1 MCGKTALSLYLTTTF
16 SYRRFWSHYNK
27 NLPAK
32 HGEAIRGNATVTV
45 WDGDLTK
52 PQLGLGNDMILQLK
66 KCVNI
71 YIHAAC
77 SISLRRSLP
86 LIAKSIVDPSLEL
99 ADIALSSERLE
110 RFLYVSTAYA
120 NSHLH
125 HLHQGVET
133 WVSERI
139 YSLRSS
145 GGDSTDLELDDLRNC
160 GTTPEYTSH
169 NFPFPYAYAK
179 HLTERLLMKG
189 FQQKDRGTSLLI
201 VRPSIIGPALREP
214 FSNYEIRGS
223 APATNVLAAF
233 IGTPSRQLTFSSRFG
248 DPMAES
254 TLDEV
259 PVDIVV
265 NRILMH
271 LYFQSEGCVHA
282 VAGAS
287 GRHQFKTVWDK
298 AMLERRLLWHPRAV
312 WLDVDWHSPLLNGIA
327 RAFVIMGTSYMFEDK
342 KVHPVWNKMT
352 DDEKTV
358 FPMFARKSE
367 EMDLATRRDN
377 VRQKIGQW
385 LSRKGMPL
393 LLLELLI
400 GSSSSGEGYFSKCLQ
415 DFHHQRR
422 SYIGKALEQGSLLNW
437 FAHAFFLCLLGW
449 IFNPVR
455 PISS

>member
-1 MCGKTALSLYLTTTF
+1 MSGKIAFSQSLTATL
-16 SYRRFWSHYNK
+16 SYRRFWSHYSK
-27 NLPAK
+27 HLPPE
-32 HGEAIRGNATVTV
+32 HREAIRRNATVTV

-52 PQLGLGNDMILQLK
+52 PQLGLDNGMISQLK

-77 SISLRRSLP
+77 STNLRRALP
-86 LIAKSIVDPSLEL
+86 LIATSIVEPSLEL
-99 ADIALSSERLE
+99 AEIALSSERLE

-139 YSLRSS
+139 YPLRSS
-145 GGDSTDLELDDLRNC
+145 GGDSTDLEFDDLRNC

-169 NFPFPYAYAK
+169 NFPFPYSYAK
-179 HLTERLLMKG
+179 HLTERLLVKG
-189 FQQKDRGTSLLI
+189 FQQKDRGRSLLI

-214 FSNYEIRGS
+214 YSNYEIRGS

-233 IGTPSRQLTFSSRFG
+233 IGAPSTKLTFSSRFG
-248 DPMAES
+248 DPMTES

-271 LYFQSEGCVHA
+271 LYHRSEGCVHA

-312 WLDVDWHSPLLNGIA
+312 WLNVDWHSPMLHGIA
-327 RAFVIMGTSYMFEDK
+327 RAFVIMGTSYMFEDS
-342 KVHPVWNKMT
+342 KVHPVWNKMI
-352 DDEKTV
+352 DDEKAV
-358 FPMFARKSE
+358 FPLFARKSE
-367 EMDLATRRDN
+367 ELDLVARRDN
-377 VRQKIGQW
+377 VRQQIGQW

-400 GSSSSGEGYFSKCLQ
+400 GSSSSGKGFFSKCLQ
-415 DFHHQRR
+415 
-422 SYIGKALEQGSLLNW
+422 SLFPLAAW
-437 FAHAFFLCLLGW
+437 RLD
-449 IFNPVR
+449 R
-455 PISS
+455 KST

>member
-1 MCGKTALSLYLTTTF
+1 MSGRIAFSQSLTVPF
-16 SYRRFWSHYNK
+16 SYRRFWSHYSK
-27 NLPAK
+27 NLPSE
-32 HGEAIRGNATVTV
+32 HPEAIRKHATVTV

-52 PQLGLGNDMILQLK
+52 PQLGLDNDMISQLK
-66 KCVNI
+66 ESVNI

-77 SISLRRSLP
+77 SINLRRSLP
-86 LIAKSIVDPSLEL
+86 VIATSIVDPSLEL
-99 ADIALSSERLE
+99 AEIALSSKCLE

-133 WVSERI
+133 RVSERI

-145 GGDSTDLELDDLRNC
+145 GGDSTDLEFDDLQRC

-179 HLTERLLMKG
+179 HLTERLLVKR
-189 FQQKDRGTSLLI
+189 FQRKDRAGSLLI
-201 VRPSIIGPALREP
+201 VRPSIIGPALQEP

-233 IGTPSRQLTFSSRFG
+233 IGAPSTKLTFSSRFG
-248 DPMAES
+248 DPMTES

-271 LYFQSEGCVHA
+271 LYHQSEGCVHA

-298 AMLERRLLWHPRAV
+298 AMLERRLLWHPRPV
-312 WLDVDWHSPLLNGIA
+312 WLDVDWHSPMLHGIA
-327 RAFVIMGTSYMFEDK
+327 QAFVIMGTSYLFEDN
-342 KVHPVWNKMT
+342 KVHLVWNQMV
-352 DDEKTV
+352 DDEKAV
-358 FPMFARKSE
+358 FPLFARPSE
-367 EMDLATRRDN
+367 ELDLVARRDS
-377 VRQKIGQW
+377 VRQQLGRW

-400 GSSSSGEGYFSKCLQ
+400 GRSPSGNGFFSKYLQ
-415 DFHHQRR
+415 SFH
-422 SYIGKALEQGSLLNW
+422 
-437 FAHAFFLCLLGW
+437 
-449 IFNPVR
+449 
-455 PISS
+455 

>member
-1 MCGKTALSLYLTTTF
+1 M
-16 SYRRFWSHYNK
+16 
-27 NLPAK
+27 
-32 HGEAIRGNATVTV
+32 TV

-52 PQLGLGNDMILQLK
+52 PQLGLDNDMISQLK
-66 KCVNI
+66 EYANI
-71 YIHAAC
+71 YIHAAS

-86 LIAKSIVDPSLEL
+86 VIATSIVNPSLEL
-99 ADIALSSERLE
+99 AEIALSSKRLE

-133 WVSERI
+133 RVSERI

-145 GGDSTDLELDDLRNC
+145 GGDSTNLEFDDLQNC
-160 GTTPEYTSH
+160 GATPEYTSH

-179 HLTERLLMKG
+179 HLTERLLVKC
-189 FQQKDRGTSLLI
+189 FQQKDREGSLLI

-233 IGTPSRQLTFSSRFG
+233 IGAPSRQLTFSSRFA
-248 DPMAES
+248 DPMTES

-271 LYFQSEGCVHA
+271 LYHQSEGCVHA

-287 GRHQFKTVWDK
+287 GRHQFKTVWDR
-298 AMLERRLLWHPRAV
+298 AMSERRLLWHPRAV
-312 WLDVDWHSPLLNGIA
+312 WLDVDWHSPLLHGIA
-327 RAFVIMGTSYMFEDK
+327 RAFVIMGTSYMFEDN
-342 KVHPVWNKMT
+342 KVHHVWDKMV
-352 DDEKTV
+352 DDEKAV
-358 FPMFARKSE
+358 FPLFARKSE
-367 EMDLATRRDN
+367 ELDLVARRDN
-377 VRQKIGQW
+377 VRQQIGQW

-400 GSSSSGEGYFSKCLQ
+400 GSSSSGKGYFAKVSQ
-415 DFHHQRR
+415 IFH
-422 SYIGKALEQGSLLNW
+422 E
-437 FAHAFFLCLLGW
+437 
-449 IFNPVR
+449 
-455 PISS
+455 

>member
-1 MCGKTALSLYLTTTF
+1 MARRSHGKSRKT
-16 SYRRFWSHYNK
+16 
-27 NLPAK
+27 LPPE
-32 HGEAIRGNATVTV
+32 HREAIRGNATVTV

-52 PQLGLGNDMILQLK
+52 RQLGLDNDKISQMK
-66 KCVNI
+66 RSVNI

-86 LIAKSIVDPSLEL
+86 QIATSIVEPSLEL
-99 ADIALSSERLE
+99 AEIALSSKRLE

-125 HLHQGVET
+125 HLHQGIET

-139 YSLRSS
+139 YSLRNS

-179 HLTERLLMKG
+179 HLTERLLVKS
-189 FQQKDRGTSLLI
+189 FQQKDREGSLLI
-201 VRPSIIGPALREP
+201 LRPSIIGPALREP
-214 FSNYEIRGS
+214 FPNYEIRGS

-233 IGTPSRQLTFSSRFG
+233 IGAPSRQLKFSSRFR
-248 DPMAES
+248 DPMTES

-271 LYFQSEGCVHA
+271 LYRQSEGCVHA

-298 AMLERRLLWHPRAV
+298 AMSERRLLWHPRAV
-312 WLDVDWHSPLLNGIA
+312 WLDVDWHSRLLHGVA
-327 RAFVIMGTSYMFEDK
+327 QAFVIMGTSYMFEDD
-342 KVHPVWNKMT
+342 KVHPVWNKMV
-352 DDEKTV
+352 DDEKAV
-358 FPMFARKSE
+358 FPLFARKSE
-367 EMDLATRRDN
+367 ELDLVVRRDN
-377 VRQKIGQW
+377 IRQRLGQW
-385 LSRKGMPL
+385 LARNGMPL
-393 LLLELLI
+393 ILLELLI
-400 GSSSSGEGYFSKCLQ
+400 SSASSSKGHRSKYYLQ
-415 DFHHQRR
+415 G
-422 SYIGKALEQGSLLNW
+422 SKALQLESLW
-437 FAHAFFLCLLGW
+437 SGFVYASFLCLLGW
-449 IFNPVR
+449 MFETLR